1 MFYNNQKS
9 TPTCVFQLTSKV
21 FLKCVFRQYD
31 ALDYKKNPLIIHIRC
46 VAYDYTF
53 WYPQPSSYPFSI
65 GATMNEGK
73 LKHNKIYMNGQI
85 LTLKDIINIVEI
97 LI

>member
-1 MFYNNQKS
+1 M
-9 TPTCVFQLTSKV
+9 
-21 FLKCVFRQYD
+21 
-31 ALDYKKNPLIIHIRC
+31 
-46 VAYDYTF
+46 AYDYTF